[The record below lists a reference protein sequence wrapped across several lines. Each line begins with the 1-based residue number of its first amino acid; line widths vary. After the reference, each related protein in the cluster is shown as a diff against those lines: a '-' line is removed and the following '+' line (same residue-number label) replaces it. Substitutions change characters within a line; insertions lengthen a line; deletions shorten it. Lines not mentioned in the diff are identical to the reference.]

1 MSSCIIK
8 IANSTFFLW
17 LLLLLLFDFV
27 SLSFPPTALPSFRMR
42 KDSCYVKMCARARPS
57 FMYVRVFLCLSVIV
71 FCLDGEGRGGGKE
84 TCVSIDKISY

>member
-17 LLLLLLFDFV
+17 LLLLLLFDSV
-27 SLSFPPTALPSFRMR
+27 SLSFPPTAFPSFRMR

-57 FMYVRVFLCLSVIV
+57 FMYVRVFLSNCVCFV
-71 FCLDGEGRGGGKE
+71 WMEKGKGGKKRDVCE
-84 TCVSIDKISY
+84 YRRKKI